1 MRVVIKNK
9 YVKDFFATV
18 MFFTRIPIKWSVF
31 SDKAPDL
38 TNAAWAF
45 PLVGFLIGLLSG
57 VLGDLLIFLGSPIFL
72 SCIIAI
78 TMSILLT
85 GAFHEDGLADTAD
98 GLGAGGSPQRINKII
113 HDSRLGTYGVL
124 ALILGLL
131 TRLGLLLTLVEYGY
145 SLVSILAI
153 GFASG
158 KLAILYSRNFYNNSR
173 FAKVGSIVGVI
184 SNKNLFIANLIWGL
198 PTLVIFP
205 FYGILLGGLLMAFI
219 ISIIGLKSKK
229 ALGGITGDILGAVAF
244 LTELVFLFGIIIVKV
259 TVN

>member
-1 MRVVIKNK
+1 MIKNK
-9 YVKDFFATV
+9 YVVDFFATI
-18 MFFTRIPIKWSVF
+18 MFFTRIPIKWSFF

-38 TNAAWAF
+38 TKAAWAF

-57 VLGDLLIFLGSPIFL
+57 ALGDFLIFLGLPNFL

-78 TMSILLT
+78 IMSILLT
-85 GAFHEDGLADTAD
+85 GAFHEDGLADSAD

-145 SLVSILAI
+145 LLVSILSI

-158 KLAILYSRNFYNNSR
+158 KLAILYSRNFFNNSR

-184 SNKNLFIANLIWGL
+184 SNKNLFIANLIWVL

-205 FYGILLGGLLMAFI
+205 FYGILLCGILMTFI

-229 ALGGITGDILGAVAF
+229 ALGGITGDILGAIAF
-244 LTELVFLFGIIIVKV
+244 LTELVFLLGIVIV
-259 TVN
+259 TVIVN

>member
-18 MFFTRIPIKWSVF
+18 MFFTRIPIKWSFF
-31 SDKAPDL
+31 SDKPPNL

-57 VLGDLLIFLGSPIFL
+57 MLGDLLIFLGLPIFL
-72 SCIIAI
+72 SCVIAI

-145 SLVSILAI
+145 LLVSILSV

-184 SNKNLFIANLIWGL
+184 SNKNLFLATLLWAL
-198 PTLVIFP
+198 PTSIIVP
-205 FYGILLGGLLMAFI
+205 FYGILFGVILMIFI
-219 ISIIGLKSKK
+219 ISIMGFKSTK
-229 ALGGITGDILGAVAF
+229 ALGGISGDILGAIAF
-244 LTELVFLFGIIIVKV
+244 LTELVFLLGIVIV
-259 TVN
+259 TVIVN

>member
-9 YVKDFFATV
+9 YIIDFFATI
-18 MFFTRIPIKWSVF
+18 MFFTRIPIKWSFF

-38 TNAAWAF
+38 TKAAWAF
-45 PLVGFLIGLLSG
+45 PLVGFLIGVLSG
-57 VLGDLLIFLGSPIFL
+57 ALGDFLIFLGLPIFL

-145 SLVSILAI
+145 LLVSILSV

-184 SNKNLFIANLIWGL
+184 SNKNLFLATLLWAL
-198 PTLVIFP
+198 PTSIIIP
-205 FYGILLGGLLMAFI
+205 FYGILFGVILMIFI
-219 ISIIGLKSKK
+219 ISIMGFKSTK
-229 ALGGITGDILGAVAF
+229 ALGGISGDILGAIAF
-244 LTELVFLFGIIIVKV
+244 LTELVFLLGIVIV
-259 TVN
+259 TVIVN

>member
-1 MRVVIKNK
+1 M
-9 YVKDFFATV
+9 
-18 MFFTRIPIKWSVF
+18 
-31 SDKAPDL
+31 
-38 TNAAWAF
+38 
-45 PLVGFLIGLLSG
+45 
-57 VLGDLLIFLGSPIFL
+57 LGDLLIFLGLPIFL

-78 TMSILLT
+78 TISVLLT

-145 SLVSILAI
+145 LLVSILSV

-184 SNKNLFIANLIWGL
+184 SNKNLFLATLLWAL
-198 PTLVIFP
+198 PTSIIIP
-205 FYGILLGGLLMAFI
+205 FYGILFGVILMIFI
-219 ISIIGLKSKK
+219 ISIMGFKSTK
-229 ALGGITGDILGAVAF
+229 ALGGISGDILGAIAF
-244 LTELVFLFGIIIVKV
+244 LTELVFLLGIVIV
-259 TVN
+259 TVIVN

>member
-1 MRVVIKNK
+1 MRLVIKNK
-9 YVKDFFATV
+9 YVLDFFATV
-18 MFFTRIPIKWSVF
+18 MFFTRIPIKWSFF

-57 VLGDLLIFLGSPIFL
+57 VLGDLLIFLGLPIFL

-78 TMSILLT
+78 TLSVILT

-158 KLAILYSRNFYNNSR
+158 KLAILYSRNFFNNSR

-184 SNKNLFIANLIWGL
+184 SNKNLFIANLIWVL

-205 FYGILLGGLLMAFI
+205 FYGILLGGIMMTFI

-229 ALGGITGDILGAVAF
+229 ALGGITGDILGATAF
-244 LTELVFLFGIIIVKV
+244 LTELVFLLGIIIF
-259 TVN
+259 TVAVN

>member
-9 YVKDFFATV
+9 YIIDFFATI
-18 MFFTRIPIKWSVF
+18 MFFTRIPIKWSFF

-38 TNAAWAF
+38 TKAAWAF
-45 PLVGFLIGLLSG
+45 PLVGFLIGVLSG
-57 VLGDLLIFLGSPIFL
+57 ALGDFLIFLGLPIFL

-145 SLVSILAI
+145 LLVSILSV

-184 SNKNLFIANLIWGL
+184 SNKNLFLATLLWAL

-205 FYGILLGGLLMAFI
+205 FYGILLGGILMTCI
-219 ISIIGLKSKK
+219 ISIMGFKSTK
-229 ALGGITGDILGAVAF
+229 ALGGISGDILGAIAF
-244 LTELVFLFGIIIVKV
+244 LTELVFLLGIVIV
-259 TVN
+259 TVIVN

>member
-1 MRVVIKNK
+1 MV
-9 YVKDFFATV
+9 F
-18 MFFTRIPIKWSVF
+18 F

-57 VLGDLLIFLGSPIFL
+57 MLGDFLIFLGLPIFL

-145 SLVSILAI
+145 LLVSILSV

-184 SNKNLFIANLIWGL
+184 SNKNLFLATLLWAL
-198 PTLVIFP
+198 PTSIILP
-205 FYGILLGGLLMAFI
+205 FYGILFGGILMIFI
-219 ISIIGLKSKK
+219 ISIMGFKSKK
-229 ALGGITGDILGAVAF
+229 ALGGISGDILGAIAF
-244 LTELVFLFGIIIVKV
+244 LTELVFLLGIVIV
-259 TVN
+259 TVIVN

>member
-1 MRVVIKNK
+1 MIKNK
-9 YVKDFFATV
+9 FVVDFFATI
-18 MFFTRIPIKWSVF
+18 MFFTRIPIKWSFF
-31 SDKAPDL
+31 SDKAPEL
-38 TNAAWAF
+38 TRAAWAF
-45 PLVGFLIGLLSG
+45 PLVGFLIGGLSG
-57 VLGDLLIFLGSPIFL
+57 GLGDFLIFLGLPIFL

-131 TRLGLLLTLVEYGY
+131 TRLGLLLTLAEYGY
-145 SLVSILAI
+145 LLVSILSV

-184 SNKNLFIANLIWGL
+184 SNKNLFLATLLWAL
-198 PTLVIFP
+198 PTSIIIP
-205 FYGILLGGLLMAFI
+205 FYGILLGGILMTFI

-229 ALGGITGDILGAVAF
+229 ALGGITGDILGAIAF
-244 LTELVFLFGIIIVKV
+244 LTELVFLLGIVIVKV
-259 TVN
+259 IVN

>member
-1 MRVVIKNK
+1 MRVLIKNK
-9 YVKDFFATV
+9 YVRDFFATV
-18 MFFTRIPIKWSVF
+18 MFFTRIPIKWSFF

-38 TNAAWAF
+38 TEAAWAF
-45 PLVGFLIGLLSG
+45 PLVGFLIGVFSG
-57 VLGDLLIFLGSPIFL
+57 LLGDLLIFLELSIFL

-78 TMSILLT
+78 SLSIILT

-145 SLVSILAI
+145 LLVSILSV

-205 FYGILLGGLLMAFI
+205 FYGILLGGILMIFI
-219 ISIIGLKSKK
+219 ILIIGLKSKK
-229 ALGGITGDILGAVAF
+229 ALGGITGDILGATAF
-244 LTELVFLFGIIIVKV
+244 LTELVFLFGITIYLRI
-259 TVN
+259 TF

>member
-1 MRVVIKNK
+1 MLIKNK
-9 YVKDFFATV
+9 YVIDFFATV
-18 MFFTRIPIKWSVF
+18 MFFTRIPIKWSFF

-38 TNAAWAF
+38 TKAAWAF

-57 VLGDLLIFLGSPIFL
+57 VLGDFLIFLGLSNFL

-78 TMSILLT
+78 SLSVILT

-98 GLGAGGSPQRINKII
+98 GLGAGGSPERINKII
-113 HDSRLGTYGVL
+113 HDSRLGTYGVI

-131 TRLGLLLTLVEYGY
+131 IRLGLLLTLVEHGY
-145 SLVSILAI
+145 SLVSILSV

-158 KLAILYSRNFYNNSR
+158 KLAIIFSRNFFDNSR
-173 FAKVGSIVGVI
+173 FAKTGSIVGIV
-184 SNKNLFIANLIWGL
+184 SYKNLLLATLIWAL
-198 PTLVIFP
+198 PTFVIFP
-205 FYGILLGGLLMAFI
+205 FYGILFGVTLMALI
-219 ISIIGLKSKK
+219 ISIIGSKSKK

-244 LTELVFLFGIIIVKV
+244 LAELVFLLGIIIVTV

>member
-1 MRVVIKNK
+1 M
-9 YVKDFFATV
+9 
-18 MFFTRIPIKWSVF
+18 
-31 SDKAPDL
+31 
-38 TNAAWAF
+38 
-45 PLVGFLIGLLSG
+45 
-57 VLGDLLIFLGSPIFL
+57 LGDFLIFLGLPIFL

-145 SLVSILAI
+145 LLVSILSV

-158 KLAILYSRNFYNNSR
+158 KLAILYSRNFYNHSR

-184 SNKNLFIANLIWGL
+184 SNKNLFLATLLWAL
-198 PTLVIFP
+198 PTSIIIP
-205 FYGILLGGLLMAFI
+205 FYGILFGVILMIFI
-219 ISIIGLKSKK
+219 ISIMGFKSTK
-229 ALGGITGDILGAVAF
+229 ALGGISGDILGAIAF
-244 LTELVFLFGIIIVKV
+244 LTELVFLLGIIIF
-259 TVN
+259 TVAVN

>member
-1 MRVVIKNK
+1 M
-9 YVKDFFATV
+9 
-18 MFFTRIPIKWSVF
+18 
-31 SDKAPDL
+31 
-38 TNAAWAF
+38 
-45 PLVGFLIGLLSG
+45 
-57 VLGDLLIFLGSPIFL
+57 LGDLLIFLGLPIFL

-145 SLVSILAI
+145 LLVSILSV

-158 KLAILYSRNFYNNSR
+158 KLAILYSRNFFNNSR

-184 SNKNLFIANLIWGL
+184 SNKNLFLATLLWVL
-198 PTLVIFP
+198 PTL
-205 FYGILLGGLLMAFI
+205 
-219 ISIIGLKSKK
+219 
-229 ALGGITGDILGAVAF
+229 
-244 LTELVFLFGIIIVKV
+244 IIIPFLWNIVWCN
-259 TVN
+259 TNDIYNFYNRI